1 MNISERFKTA
11 MEFANSVDTFVDI
24 DPTIRKQYIQ
34 VIWELERSLNI
45 ALYLLQESRQTQV
58 VEDTIKHLQAR
69 LSVYDVEVNYL
80 KPANGEK

>member
-45 ALYLLQESRQTQV
+45 ALHLLQVRDPSAV
-58 VEDTIKHLQAR
+58 KDTIKHLQAR